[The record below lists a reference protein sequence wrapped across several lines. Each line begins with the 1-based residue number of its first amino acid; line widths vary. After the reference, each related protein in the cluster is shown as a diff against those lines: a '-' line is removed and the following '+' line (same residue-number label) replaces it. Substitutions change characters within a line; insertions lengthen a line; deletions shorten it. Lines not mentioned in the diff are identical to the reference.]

1 MPRSREKGPMFWR
14 GMIGAMV
21 ASVFGLFA
29 VAAFAAPPAVLA
41 ETGCRIDRKDPAH
54 TVVLID
60 QSDPFS
66 PNDMDWV
73 RQLIDEEA
81 RSLPKY
87 GRLTVLMPNARSP
100 FDPKVLHA
108 ACSSGS
114 PDRANPIL
122 SNPRMVADAFR
133 KGFYEPLMAEVD
145 KALEDTR
152 QPASPLTEA
161 LYSVADRADFQSG
174 MRNRRLVVVSDLM
187 QHSDGFSFYRKGANY
202 GAFRETDL
210 AQDMARLEGV
220 EVVAR
225 IVPRQMYDL
234 PMGEVK
240 AFWRAYFRDTGA
252 RYGSLN

>member
-1 MPRSREKGPMFWR
+1 MPRSRDKGPWFWR

-29 VAAFAAPPAVLA
+29 VAAFAAPPATLA
-41 ETGCRIDRKDPAH
+41 ETGCRLDRNDPAH

-87 GRLTVLMPNARSP
+87 GRLTVLMPNAARP
-100 FDPKVLHA
+100 FDPKVLHM

-114 PDRANPIL
+114 PDKANPIL
-122 SNPRMVADAFR
+122 SNPRMVADAFQ
-133 KGFYEPLMAEVD
+133 KSFYEPLLSD
-145 KALEDTR
+145 IDRALEDTR
-152 QPASPLTEA
+152 QPASPLSEA
-161 LYSVADRADFQSG
+161 LYSIADRADFQSG
-174 MRNRRLVVVSDLM
+174 KRNRRLVVVSDLM
-187 QHSDGFSFYRKGANY
+187 QHSDGFSFYRLGADY
-202 GAFRETDL
+202 GAFRDSDL
-210 AQDMARLEGV
+210 AQDMARLQGV
-220 EVVAR
+220 DVVAR
-225 IVPRQMYDL
+225 IVPRQLYDL

-240 AFWRAYFRDTGA
+240 AFWRAYFCEAGA
-252 RYGSLN
+252 DYGSLN